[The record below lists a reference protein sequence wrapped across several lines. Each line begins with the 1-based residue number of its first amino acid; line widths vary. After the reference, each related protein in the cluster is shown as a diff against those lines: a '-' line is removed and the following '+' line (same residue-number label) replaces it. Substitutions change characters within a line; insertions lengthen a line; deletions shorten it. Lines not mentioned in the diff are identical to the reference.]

1 MKESGRIAL
10 HNAVPP
16 SSEKRRL
23 LGKFDLFILNL
34 QLFRNFGGNFQM
46 GGGEIFR
53 HFGYERTPKKHRNK
67 SLVTRGNRK
76 IFEIIPEPVCS

>member
-1 MKESGRIAL
+1 MVKESGRIAL

-34 QLFRNFGGNFQM
+34 QLFRNFGGNVQI
-46 GGGEIFR
+46 GGGTF
-53 HFGYERTPKKHRNK
+53 FGI
-67 SLVTRGNRK
+67 LVTK
-76 IFEIIPEPVCS
+76 EHQKKMK

>member
-1 MKESGRIAL
+1 MIKESGRIAL

-46 GGGEIFR
+46 GGGDFLAFWLREN
-53 HFGYERTPKKHRNK
+53 TQKKLK
-67 SLVTRGNRK
+67 
-76 IFEIIPEPVCS
+76 

>member
-1 MKESGRIAL
+1 MIKESGRIAL

-34 QLFRNFGGNFQM
+34 QLFRNFGGNFQI
-46 GGGEIFR
+46 GGDIFR
-53 HFGYERTPKKHRNK
+53 HFGYERTPKKN
-67 SLVTRGNRK
+67 
-76 IFEIIPEPVCS
+76 EINPWCPEVIAKNLK

>member
-1 MKESGRIAL
+1 MIKESGRIAL

-34 QLFRNFGGNFQM
+34 QLFRNFGGNFQI
-46 GGGEIFR
+46 GGG
-53 HFGYERTPKKHRNK
+53 HFSAFWLRNNTQKKMK
-67 SLVTRGNRK
+67 
-76 IFEIIPEPVCS
+76 

>member
-1 MKESGRIAL
+1 MIKESGRIAL

-46 GGGEIFR
+46 GGGRF
-53 HFGYERTPKKHRNK
+53 FGI
-67 SLVTRGNRK
+67 LVTREHPKK
-76 IFEIIPEPVCS
+76 IEINVPVLTPF